1 MVVCSCAAGGAGPG
15 QCQAFV
21 EANIDARLTE
31 QHSYRAASFNK
42 ALLLQ
47 TLAVEVLWTPQ
58 DENDYY
64 TRDEVFSDFPTLNNL

>member
-1 MVVCSCAAGGAGPG
+1 M
-15 QCQAFV
+15 
-21 EANIDARLTE
+21 RL
-31 QHSYRAASFNK
+31 
-42 ALLLQ
+42 LWLQ